1 MHPVFGVAD
10 GAQRAGAAL
19 ERGGG
24 DVIQHQGAAAQV
36 PGGQR
41 VLDLLLPVMQVVHR
55 RVQVILIAAAQVQDL
70 AQGARRGLLPQP
82 AGDGQLGV
90 RRDHL
95 RDRHRDYQ
103 VPVPGRHGVDQLVEA
118 ELAGRAQDGG
128 DVAVRQAAG
137 DLERLVEGGG
147 GRRLALEHPGQG
159 VDLGVGPG

>member
-1 MHPVFGVAD
+1 
-10 GAQRAGAAL
+10 L
-19 ERGGG
+19 
-24 DVIQHQGAAAQV
+24 
-36 PGGQR
+36 
-41 VLDLLLPVMQVVHR
+41 
-55 RVQVILIAAAQVQDL
+55 
-70 AQGARRGLLPQP
+70 GARRGLLPQP

-103 VPVPGRHGVDQLVEA
+103 VPVPGRHGVDQLAEA

-147 GRRLALEHPGQG
+147 GRRLAFEHPGQG